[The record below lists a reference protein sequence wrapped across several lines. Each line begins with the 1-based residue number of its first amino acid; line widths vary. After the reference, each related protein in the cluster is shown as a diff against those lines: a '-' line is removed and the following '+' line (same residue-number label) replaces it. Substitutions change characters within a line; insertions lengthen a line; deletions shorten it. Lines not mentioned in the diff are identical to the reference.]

1 MSTRQRTQ
9 HTTHPRELRWL
20 VPTYPRIAHVP
31 YQPNAARDDLVASEA
46 EAAVVFGARRLT
58 VTEKFDGACLALAR
72 QDGVAVAATRDHVL
86 RKGYLK
92 ETQAKRQFVDVWR
105 WCDEHRRRF
114 EYLERARGGP
124 VSVFGE
130 WLRMPHTVR
139 YSAATPRF
147 VAFEIYDAGAR
158 AFLDPLLAEELL
170 RAAGFAVADRLP
182 IERVTA
188 WEELATL
195 ARGATPWSA
204 LDAREGVVVKIG
216 DGEKLTHRFKMVR
229 PDFVRGQFFK
239 VKE

>member
-1 MSTRQRTQ
+1 
-9 HTTHPRELRWL
+9 
-20 VPTYPRIAHVP
+20 
-31 YQPNAARDDLVASEA
+31 
-46 EAAVVFGARRLT
+46 
-58 VTEKFDGACLALAR
+58 
-72 QDGVAVAATRDHVL
+72 
-86 RKGYLK
+86 
-92 ETQAKRQFVDVWR
+92 
-105 WCDEHRRRF
+105 
-114 EYLERARGGP
+114 
-124 VSVFGE
+124 VFGE

-147 VAFEIYDAGAR
+147 VAFEIYDALAR

>member
-9 HTTHPRELRWL
+9 HAFHPRELRWL
-20 VPTYPRIAHVP
+20 VPTYPRIAHLP

-46 EAAVVFGARRLT
+46 QAAIVFGAARLT

-72 QDGVAVAATRDHVL
+72 HDGVAVAATKDHVL
-86 RKGYLK
+86 RKGYFK
-92 ETQAKRQFVDVWR
+92 KTSAKQQFVDVWR
-105 WCDEHRRRF
+105 WCDEHQRRF
-114 EYLERARGGP
+114 EYLERARGGA

-139 YSAATPRF
+139 YIEGTPRF
-147 VAFEIYDAGAR
+147 IAFEVYDAGAR

-170 RAAGFAVADRLP
+170 HAAGFAVADRLP
-182 IERVTA
+182 VERVTA
-188 WEELATL
+188 WEELAAL
-195 ARGATPWSA
+195 ARGATPWST

-229 PDFVRGQFFK
+229 PNFVRGVFFE
-239 VKE
+239 VTG